1 MTVPVLMG
9 VEHWVDPSEQPKDRH
24 TLQQY
29 DIDEQVLV
37 APEIQIHADRPF
49 AFVVHDP
56 RTRTPLFL
64 GQVADPA
71 A

>member
-29 DIDEQVLV
+29 DVDEQVLARWRDAQKDYLQARAALIRQNRTARLAGNT
-37 APEIQIHADRPF
+37 APP
-49 AFVVHDP
+49 
-56 RTRTPLFL
+56 
-64 GQVADPA
+64 
-71 A
+71 